1 MPMMRAIKKA
11 VQAFW
16 MLAGLVMLFVWF
28 AFGSWLLL
36 WIGSSMFG
44 ATWAPAIGSWG
55 YDFYLQHF
63 WVKLLSILAF
73 LTLIGAICGETPRR
87 RLGPDVNYEAER
99 KKEEERQIQIEQSL
113 ISLRNQATCHR

>member
-1 MPMMRAIKKA
+1 MMRAIKKA